1 MNLKQVFK
9 HINEKNTS
17 ILVEILAV
25 GLMLFVGYLL
35 FLNNSHGLE
44 TFNNGDVHR
53 GFQRGI
59 NVLNG
64 INSYLE
70 FNPDQMLTQEKVP
83 GFFPLYFHLMAVIAR
98 ISNYSF
104 VLFLDNLRSLVF
116 AAYLS
121 IGLFIY
127 LSLRKQSKLLGV
139 FGMALFMFN
148 RWTLG
153 DVYDLKQDTY
163 ILFPLL
169 ISLWQLQKDNMKSK
183 IAAFLLFGVATAI
196 KHLTIFAAPVYA
208 LFLFKPF
215 VEVFKDW
222 DRDAFVK
229 ELRKF
234 ALYVF
239 IAILPILG
247 PSIPY
252 ILDTPRHYTNAIMF
266 NLTREGESKKDLGT
280 GFDNLLVLY
289 NQDRNN
295 TKFYYMLPRAPM
307 FLVFLLLV
315 VALFAGK
322 INVWKYCAFAYL
334 LFVIFNPVIFGQY
347 YVWFLAFAPLV
358 LKREKKS
365 GTDRKSV
372 V

>member
-1 MNLKQVFK
+1 MKLKEILK
-9 HINEKNTS
+9 YINEKSTS
-17 ILVEILAV
+17 ILVEILSV
-25 GLMLFVGYLL
+25 GLILFVGYLL

-70 FNPDQMLTQEKVP
+70 FNPDQMLMQEKVP

-116 AAYLS
+116 TAYLS

-127 LSLRKQSKLLGV
+127 FYLRKQSKLLGV

-153 DVYDLKQDTY
+153 DVYNLKQDTY
-163 ILFPLL
+163 VLFPLL
-169 ISLWQLQKDNMKSK
+169 ISLWQLQKDNVKNK
-183 IAAFLLFGVATAI
+183 IVAYLLFGVATAV

-208 LFLFKPF
+208 LFLVKPF
-215 VEVFKDW
+215 FQFFSNW
-222 DRDAFVK
+222 DK
-229 ELRKF
+229 ELFLKKLARF
-234 ALYVF
+234 VLYIF
-239 IAILPILG
+239 ILVLPILG

-252 ILDTPRHYTNAIMF
+252 ILDTPRHYKNAIMY
-266 NLTREGESKKDLGT
+266 NLTREGESKKNLGT

-295 TKFYYMLPRAPM
+295 TNFYYMLPRAPM
-307 FLVFLLLV
+307 FIVFLLLV
-315 VALFAGK
+315 IALFIGK

-334 LFVIFNPVIFGQY
+334 IFVIFNPVIFGQY

-358 LKREKKS
+358 LMKENRINTKLS
-365 GTDRKSV
+365 
-372 V
+372 